1 MRGMR
6 RLLVAMVSAALF
18 VTALAGPALANQPI
32 TFQDSVT
39 FPDVNPCSGEDM
51 EVTLN
56 FDVSIHEHSNNFVVL
71 VHTTGTTDSGF
82 TMIKGIESFGA
93 NSNVE
98 RAAFQ
103 DQWRHPDG
111 SKFRASG
118 SFVFNINKEEL
129 LVDRFDLVCVGD
141 N

>member
-1 MRGMR
+1 MSGMR

-18 VTALAGPALANQPI
+18 VTALAAPALANKPI
-32 TFQDSVT
+32 TFQASDT
-39 FPDVNPCSGEDM
+39 FPDVNPCSGEEM
-51 EVTLN
+51 QVTIN
-56 FDVSIHEHSNNFVVL
+56 FDVSIHEHSNNLVVL
-71 VHTTGTTDSGF
+71 IHRTGTTDSGF
-82 TMIKGIESFGA
+82 TMKKGIESFIA

-98 RAAFQ
+98 RGVFQ

-118 SFVFNINKEEL
+118 SFVFNINKGEL
-129 LVDRFDLVCVGD
+129 LVDRFDLVCLGD